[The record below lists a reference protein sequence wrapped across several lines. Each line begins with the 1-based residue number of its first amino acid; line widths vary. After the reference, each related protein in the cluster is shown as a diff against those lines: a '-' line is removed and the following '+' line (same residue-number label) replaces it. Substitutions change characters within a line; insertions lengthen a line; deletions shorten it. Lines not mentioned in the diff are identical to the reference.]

1 MFPSIV
7 TEVVTLHDGVD
18 SILSAN

>member
-1 MFPSIV
+1 MYPSIV